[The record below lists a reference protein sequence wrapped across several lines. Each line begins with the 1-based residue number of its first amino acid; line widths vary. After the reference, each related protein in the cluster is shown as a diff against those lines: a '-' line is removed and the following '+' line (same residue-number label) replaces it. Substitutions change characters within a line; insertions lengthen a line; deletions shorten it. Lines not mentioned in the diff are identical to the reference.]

1 MQFLDTWITVF
12 SIFFHGHWG
21 SLCYLP
27 RCCKRDVVRGNLWSL
42 QSSQGEH
49 TSVAGSWPLT
59 GQNLLWNNWDYWS
72 HEPLEPYSTSWR
84 FHVRRPVYIIN
95 TLYIYMICLIDMIC
109 LIVHPTKGMMI
120 PINEPFWCR
129 KSCRSTWIPHPPRRW
144 ETFFADEMEDPQFQ
158 DSRYKSARN
167 GLYYEN
173 YIYMHSYV
181 YIW

>member
-1 MQFLDTWITVF
+1 
-12 SIFFHGHWG
+12 
-21 SLCYLP
+21 
-27 RCCKRDVVRGNLWSL
+27 
-42 QSSQGEH
+42 
-49 TSVAGSWPLT
+49 
-59 GQNLLWNNWDYWS
+59 
-72 HEPLEPYSTSWR
+72 
-84 FHVRRPVYIIN
+84 
-95 TLYIYMICLIDMIC
+95 MICLIDMIC

-173 YIYMHSYV
+173 YIYIYICIHMYIYDNYV
-181 YIW
+181 YIYNMWYVYEYGTCWEFQGPRDKSWSLRGEDAQRVRRDQRVQRGQGDSRAPWLSIFWPFEFS